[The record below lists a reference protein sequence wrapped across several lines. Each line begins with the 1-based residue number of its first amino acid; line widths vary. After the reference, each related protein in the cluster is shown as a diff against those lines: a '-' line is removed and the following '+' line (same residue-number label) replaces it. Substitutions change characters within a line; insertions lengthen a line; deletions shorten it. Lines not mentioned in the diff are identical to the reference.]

1 MELTSG
7 ENGRLIYLHKGPSEM
22 FRLGGDMSHRD
33 IFPYDYMK
41 CSLSKPQSKKILS
54 QHGGV
59 DL

>member
-1 MELTSG
+1 MS

-41 CSLSKPQSKKILS
+41 YSLSKPQSKKILS
-54 QHGGV
+54 QHGGM